1 MAIWEKIS
9 FSSPMSV
16 LPTKDSQL
24 PQLVVTTRA
33 ASSLAIFW
41 NRSMAATSLLL
52 GAS

>member
-9 FSSPMSV
+9 FSSPRS
-16 LPTKDSQL
+16 LPAKDSQL
-24 PQLVVTTRA
+24 PQLVVTTWA
-33 ASSLAIFW
+33 TSSLAIFW